1 MNYRTSLTE
10 SGLQLICVFV
20 DRNNKLYYTKAMAK
34 QMIMG
39 NQAIALG
46 ALKAGV
52 NLVAGYPGTPSS
64 EIIEFISKYKSKTG
78 TYVEWSVNE
87 KAAVEVAAGA
97 SYAGSRTLVT
107 MKQVGLNVASDPV
120 MCLSYVGV
128 KGGMVIVSADDPGPI
143 SSQTEQDTRNFAQ
156 YSKLPCFDPSTPLEA
171 YEMIHEAFELSEKYN
186 TPVLLRPTTRVDHA
200 YESMDF
206 PELQAC
212 RTPGEFEKDSK
223 RWVIFP
229 RASYNNHK
237 RIFERNEKVLPK
249 EFSENKWNYVNTL
262 KNVKAVLRSETAAAD
277 ASSATPSPR
286 GAAPKTPAFAAGG
299 ISYCYLME
307 ALSLL
312 GIKDIPVLKIGTP
325 YPFPKPLAEEFL
337 KSHEQI
343 VVFEELDPV
352 IEENLIKI
360 AGYARV
366 NCKICGKLDGT
377 VPVAGELSVEIIKDI
392 IKSILCSNETSN
404 DMSFPDLIGES
415 ATKDCLV
422 KPDNDTRAHDN
433 DKPDLPVRPPVLC
446 AGCPHRGAFYAVKQ
460 AMKGKKTV
468 YCGDIGCYTLGNAQP
483 LDMTDTCLCMGA
495 DITMAQGF
503 YHNEKDR
510 HCFSFIGD
518 STFFASG
525 ITGVVNAVYNQS
537 HQTICILDNST
548 TAMTG
553 HQPHPGTGMTMMG
566 EIVEKISIEK
576 ILEGIGVSPIIKVN
590 PFDQAAAVE
599 AVEKASEAPGV
610 SAIIFKA
617 PCIAIAQ
624 KVGWEKP
631 HALTVDETKCI
642 GCRKCINELGC
653 PALSLAVVEP
663 VETTAKGKKIVEIDK
678 SLCTGCGLCSQVCP
692 VKAIN

>member
-1 MNYRTSLTE
+1 MFL
-10 SGLQLICVFV
+10 LIEASFYNILSV
-20 DRNNKLYYTKAMAK
+20 MAK

-78 TYVEWSVNE
+78 TCVEWSVNE
-87 KAAVEVAAGA
+87 KAAAEVAAGA
-97 SYAGSRTLVT
+97 SYAGSRTLIT

-171 YEMIHEAFELSEKYN
+171 YEMIQEAFELSEKYN

-200 YESMDF
+200 YESMEF
-206 PELQAC
+206 PELGPC
-212 RTPGEFEKDSK
+212 RKPGEFEKDSK

-229 RASYNNHK
+229 RSSYNNHK
-237 RIFERNEKVLPK
+237 RIFERNEKVLPA
-249 EFSENKWNYVNTL
+249 EFSKRKWNMVVST
-262 KNVKAVLRSETAAAD
+262 
-277 ASSATPSPR
+277 SSTTSNI
-286 GAAPKTPAFAAGG
+286 AFAAGG

-307 ALSLL
+307 ALSIL

-360 AGYARV
+360 AGNARV
-366 NCKICGKLDGT
+366 NCQIRGKLDGT
-377 VPVAGELSVEIIKDI
+377 VPEAGELSVEIIKG
-392 IKSILCSNETSN
+392 ILESLSLSGDNN
-404 DMSFPDLIGES
+404 VSFPTMTHD
-415 ATKDCLV
+415 V
-422 KPDNDTRAHDN
+422 KT
-433 DKPDLPVRPPVLC
+433 PDLPVRPPVLC
-446 AGCPHRGAFYAVKQ
+446 AGCPHRGSFYAVKQ

-468 YCGDIGCYTLGNAQP
+468 YCGDIGCYTLGNAMP

-503 YHNEKDR
+503 YHNEPDR
-510 HCFSFIGD
+510 YCFSFIGD

-525 ITGVVNAVYNQS
+525 ITGVVNAVYNQAK
-537 HQTICILDNST
+537 QTICILDNST

-553 HQPHPGTGMTMMG
+553 HQPHPGTGVTMMG

-576 ILEGIGVSPIIKVN
+576 ILEAIGVKPVITVN
-590 PFDQAAAVE
+590 PFDQKAAIDAV
-599 AVEKASEAPGV
+599 KTASETPGV

-631 HALTVDETKCI
+631 HAMAVDTNKCI

-653 PALSLAVVEP
+653 PALSVSL
-663 VETTAKGKKIVEIDK
+663 TKNSKGKQLVEIDK

-692 VKAIN
+692 VQAIE

>member
-1 MNYRTSLTE
+1 MQQRVV
-10 SGLQLICVFV
+10 II
-20 DRNNKLYYTKAMAK
+20 DRNNKLQYTFVMSK

-64 EIIEFISKYKSKTG
+64 EIIEFISKYKDKTG

-87 KAAVEVAAGA
+87 KAAAEVAAGA
-97 SYAGSRTLVT
+97 SYAGSRTLIT

-171 YEMIHEAFELSEKYN
+171 YEMIQEAFELSEKYN

-206 PELQAC
+206 PELGPC
-212 RTPGEFEKDSK
+212 RQPGQFEKDSK

-237 RIFERNEKVLPK
+237 RIFERNEKILPK
-249 EFSENKWNYVNTL
+249 EFSEGKWNYVGGSLPLGCT
-262 KNVKAVLRSETAAAD
+262 
-277 ASSATPSPR
+277 SSQPTPSPR
-286 GAAPKTPAFAAGG
+286 GSAPKTPAFAAGG

-312 GIKDIPVLKIGTP
+312 GLNDIPVLKIGTP

-360 AGYARV
+360 AGNARV
-366 NCKICGKLDGT
+366 NCQIRGKLDGT
-377 VPVAGELSVEIIKDI
+377 VPEAGELSVEIIKG
-392 IKSILCSNETSN
+392 ILASLS
-404 DMSFPDLIGES
+404 SL
-415 ATKDCLV
+415 DCRV
-422 KPDNDTRAHDN
+422 KPDNDTTEPA
-433 DKPDLPVRPPVLC
+433 PDLPVRPPVLC

-468 YCGDIGCYTLGNAQP
+468 YCGDIGCYTLGNAMP

-503 YHNEKDR
+503 YHNEPDR
-510 HCFSFIGD
+510 YCFSFIGD

-525 ITGVVNAVYNQS
+525 ITGVVNAVYNQAK
-537 HQTICILDNST
+537 QTICILDNST

-553 HQPHPGTGMTMMG
+553 HQPHPGTGVTMMG

-576 ILEGIGVSPIIKVN
+576 ILDAVGVKPVITVN
-590 PFDQAAAVE
+590 PFDQKAAVE
-599 AVEKASEAPGV
+599 AVQKASETPGV

-631 HALTVDETKCI
+631 HALTVDTSKCI

-653 PALSLAVVEP
+653 PALSVSFTKNE
-663 VETTAKGKKIVEIDK
+663 KGKQLVEIDK

-692 VKAIN
+692 VGAM

>member
-1 MNYRTSLTE
+1 
-10 SGLQLICVFV
+10 
-20 DRNNKLYYTKAMAK
+20 MAK

-64 EIIEFISKYKSKTG
+64 EIIEFISKYKNKTG

-120 MCLSYVGV
+120 MCLSYVGI

-171 YEMIHEAFELSEKYN
+171 YEMIQEAFELSEKYN
-186 TPVLLRPTTRVDHA
+186 TPVILRPTTRVDHA

-206 PELQAC
+206 PELSDC
-212 RTPGEFEKDSK
+212 RKPGQFEKDSK

-229 RASYNNHK
+229 RSSYNNHK
-237 RIFERNEKVLPK
+237 RIFERNEKILPE
-249 EFSENKWNYVNTL
+249 EFSKTKWNSIHTL
-262 KNVKAVLRSETAAAD
+262 DKLKAVLRSETAGAGATNTILSD
-277 ASSATPSPR
+277 NSSTCATPL
-286 GAAPKTPAFAAGG
+286 AFAAGG

-307 ALSLL
+307 ALSIL
-312 GIKDIPVLKIGTP
+312 GLKDIPVLKIGTP

-337 KSHEQI
+337 KSNEQI

-360 AGYARV
+360 AGLARV
-366 NCKICGKLDGT
+366 NCKIRGKLDGT
-377 VPVAGELSVEIIKDI
+377 VPEAGELSVEIIKEV
-392 IKSILCSNETSN
+392 LQTL
-404 DMSFPDLIGES
+404 SFPGLTRES
-415 ATKDCLV
+415 S
-422 KPDNDTRAHDN
+422 PDSEEQIVDRVCFANVAGSSPTMT

-446 AGCPHRGAFYAVKQ
+446 AGCPHRASFYAVKQ

-468 YCGDIGCYTLGNAQP
+468 YCGDIGCYTLGNAMP

-503 YHNEKDR
+503 YHNEPDR
-510 HCFSFIGD
+510 YCFSFIGD

-525 ITGVVNAVYNQS
+525 ITGVVNAVYNQAK
-537 HQTICILDNST
+537 QTICILDNST

-553 HQPHPGTGMTMMG
+553 HQPHPGTGVTMMG

-576 ILEGIGVSPIIKVN
+576 ILQAIGVNPIINVN
-590 PFDQAAAVE
+590 PFDQKAATE
-599 AVEKASEAPGV
+599 AVKQASEAPGV

-631 HALTVDETKCI
+631 HALTVDTSKCI

-663 VETTAKGKKIVEIDK
+663 VETTAKGKRLVEIDK
-678 SLCTGCGLCSQVCP
+678 SLCTGCSLCSQVCP
-692 VKAIN
+692 TGAIK